1 MSPSTPY
8 KSRLLD
14 SKDFRV
20 VRVAAGR
27 WHDPIRCTLIN
38 RKLGEESKGRPYKA
52 LSYVWGSSSVTD
64 IIFLQDQPIR
74 ITLNLFCALLYLRN
88 AEEDIFLWVDALVG
102 FDLITFI
109 YNEERSL
116 QVSIM
121 QLIYKNAEQVIVFMG
136 DGRGHR
142 VNRSLLKEPPPSP
155 TITLHGDKEDKAFLT
170 DFMSICRSSGPK
182 ELSSSLTAAACAIGL
197 IRLFSDQDTVQQAY
211 FELSRLDES
220 VMRHLFECLRAFVVC
235 PWWRRI
241 WVVQEITVGTAPIIQ
256 YGTIT
261 AHWKVFVLAAKFWSL
276 AGTGYLRGMAAIG
289 TENVKVFT
297 RFANQ
302 LSSLERTR
310 SKWLADGGADL
321 VRILQEFSDREAS
334 DDRDK
339 VYGLLSLAKQGPRSI
354 RPDYK
359 LDVYETYRA
368 TALSLIRDGQSL
380 ACWAGDQK
388 RKFHRGLPS
397 WIPDWSAALDPGDK
411 RRMDFIDNY
420 NANSGWTLQFV
431 EDELSYWITVEE
443 QMKQL
448 MESSTSRSVRL
459 PQSLGH
465 FVIQYMAFLKQRD
478 RSLPFKVDADDLRES
493 GVDRLEWNEQHG
505 IVSRSNLNHLKWCQ
519 LRGISPRSGMSLL
532 SRWIDDLE
540 NWFEAKPQD
549 DSVKYKEI
557 HVEIR
562 RHLRDLGVAVED
574 TNLEMARRKSDAEL
588 ALLEI
593 ESIILTTPLDCV
605 DAVGSRLLGWADTKS
620 AMSTLAS
627 WLHLPDP
634 NVVFRSDDDEEEIWL
649 DPGRVRPFAK
659 TIIGGISCLGV
670 RSRNANE
677 VDFAPLENWVRQSLA
692 VEDFAVPPS
701 PFFEA
706 VQDATDGRVF
716 FLTRDG
722 SMGLGPASMQNGDT
736 IHILPSGRTHFV
748 LRKKIADIDFPNLD
762 DPRWIKDLKY
772 AQYEL
777 IGDCYLHT
785 DDRLENQFSS
795 EEEPVVEG
803 SLPFELLGTS
813 YLKSMSLERKT
824 IMLV

>member
-1 MSPSTPY
+1 
-8 KSRLLD
+8 
-14 SKDFRV
+14 
-20 VRVAAGR
+20 
-27 WHDPIRCTLIN
+27 
-38 RKLGEESKGRPYKA
+38 
-52 LSYVWGSSSVTD
+52 
-64 IIFLQDQPIR
+64 
-74 ITLNLFCALLYLRN
+74 
-88 AEEDIFLWVDALVG
+88 
-102 FDLITFI
+102 
-109 YNEERSL
+109 
-116 QVSIM
+116 M

-142 VNRSLLKEPPPSP
+142 VNRSSLKEPPLSP
-155 TITLHGDKEDKAFLT
+155 TITLHGDKEDEVFLT
-170 DFMSICRSSGPK
+170 DFMSACRSRGPK
-182 ELSSSLTAAACAIGL
+182 ELGLSLTAAACAMGL
-197 IRLFSDQDTVQQAY
+197 IRLFSDQDTVEQAY

-276 AGTGYLRGMAAIG
+276 AGTGYLKGMVAIG

-368 TALSLIRDGQSL
+368 TALSLMRDGQSL

-411 RRMDFIDNY
+411 RRMDFIDSY

-431 EDELSYWITVEE
+431 EDELSYWIMVED

-459 PQSLGH
+459 PESLGP

-505 IVSRSNLNHLKWCQ
+505 IISRSNLNHLKWCQ
-519 LRGISPRSGMSLL
+519 LQGISPRSGMSLL
-532 SRWIDDLE
+532 SRWINDLE
-540 NWFEAKPQD
+540 NLFEAKPQD
-549 DSVKYKEI
+549 DSVKCKEI

-562 RHLRDLGVAVED
+562 RHLRDLGVAVEG

-593 ESIILTTPLDCV
+593 ESIILV
-605 DAVGSRLLGWADTKS
+605 SQ
-620 AMSTLAS
+620 
-627 WLHLPDP
+627 
-634 NVVFRSDDDEEEIWL
+634 
-649 DPGRVRPFAK
+649 GRPER
-659 TIIGGISCLGV
+659 
-670 RSRNANE
+670 E
-677 VDFAPLENWVRQSLA
+677 
-692 VEDFAVPPS
+692 
-701 PFFEA
+701 
-706 VQDATDGRVF
+706 
-716 FLTRDG
+716 
-722 SMGLGPASMQNGDT
+722 
-736 IHILPSGRTHFV
+736 
-748 LRKKIADIDFPNLD
+748 KKKGNI
-762 DPRWIKDLKY
+762 Y
-772 AQYEL
+772 
-777 IGDCYLHT
+777 
-785 DDRLENQFSS
+785 
-795 EEEPVVEG
+795 
-803 SLPFELLGTS
+803 
-813 YLKSMSLERKT
+813 
-824 IMLV
+824 